1 MRTGEV
7 TRRSNGESAGH
18 KPDNAVTKP
27 KFDNVFRC
35 RVKHTYDGRLPFY
48 EQLVDSITSTRQ
60 YKETQAK
67 KVMQGLY
74 ENRFALMAVAKTH
87 QRKDAMITEW
97 KKKAVEARYMA
108 VNNSDYD
115 AVLQ

>member
-1 MRTGEV
+1 M
-7 TRRSNGESAGH
+7 
-18 KPDNAVTKP
+18 
-27 KFDNVFRC
+27 FRC
-35 RVKHTYDGRLPFY
+35 RVRNAYNTRVPFY

-74 ENRFALMAVAKTH
+74 DNRFALMAVAKTH

-97 KKKAVEARYMA
+97 KKNAVEARYMT
-108 VNNSDYD
+108 VNNEYSMLHDSTSDVPQEIIV
-115 AVLQ
+115 A